1 MSTVTIRNARPA
13 DARFLAQCILAGLH
27 LADFDSQPNDNIS
40 DMLEKLT
47 ECERR
52 EDTLCTYSHT
62 RIAEVDGQPAGAL
75 LSYPGALYKD
85 LRASTLKAYLPDIYA
100 QFANDDP
107 ETDPGEYYLDSLA
120 VHPDYRKQGVG
131 RALLEDAIRL
141 GQSRGFDK
149 IALIV
154 DTNYPHLVRI
164 YESMGFIIADCRH
177 VFGGDFQRMVYCV
190 SPGG

>member
-1 MSTVTIRNARPA
+1 MSTFTIRNARPS

-27 LADFDSQPNDNIS
+27 LADFNSRLDDNIS
-40 DMLEKLT
+40 GMLDKLT
-47 ECERR
+47 ECESR

-85 LRASTLKAYLPDIYA
+85 LRARTLKAYLPDIYA

-120 VHPDYRKQGVG
+120 VHPDFRKQGIG
-131 RALLEDAIRL
+131 RALMEDAIRMGL
-141 GQSRGFDK
+141 NQGFDK

-164 YESMGFIIADCRH
+164 YESMGFVIADCRH
-177 VFGGDFQRMVYCV
+177 VFGGDYQRMLY
-190 SPGG
+190 SANPGA